1 MAVCDFPKTTELPH
15 LAALDKSFAVNAQ
28 EQALKDLFI
37 AVFREYLS
45 TQAHD
50 LNVSGCAH
58 LGSFDFIKKTIN
70 SDGLSILQGDREEY
84 ATRYLYRA
92 WQARDTNG
100 RGMHFLRTYLQL
112 LFPNVCQVAQLWQGK
127 DKAYPL
133 DLHSVL
139 EMDADGNHWTP
150 DPEKY
155 WLTSRVEIALDLT
168 VTTRSILTLTN
179 IFRSI
184 LPARLVPQFR
194 FWLKFEAEMSYY
206 ADWRLLLYKHS
217 DSRLRYCGRVI
228 TARPDAMWKLG
239 KNGDKNA
246 PKLKQCRVRTE
257 TAIVKECEARYR
269 DLPRIGEPNRKL
281 DGTWKI
287 PPAGHF
293 WASFE
298 LKVVE

>member
-1 MAVCDFPKTTELPH
+1 MSVSDFTKTTVLPS
-15 LAALDKSFAVNAQ
+15 LIPLESSFAVNEQ
-28 EQALKDLFI
+28 EKELKDLFI
-37 AVFREYLS
+37 AVFRAYLS
-45 TQAHD
+45 SQAHD
-50 LNVSGCAH
+50 VNVSGCAH
-58 LGSFDFIKKTIN
+58 LGSFDSIKKTIN
-70 SDGLSILQGDREEY
+70 ADGLTILQGDREEY

-112 LFPNVCQVAQLWQGK
+112 LFPNTCQVAQLWQAK
-127 DKAYPL
+127 NKPYPQ

-139 EMDADGNHWTP
+139 EMDSEGNYWEP
-150 DPEKY
+150 DPENY

-194 FWLKFEAEMSYY
+194 FWLRFEASLNYSVEWWLEMEKDSV
-206 ADWRLLLYKHS
+206 
-217 DSRLRYCGRVI
+217 SRLRYCGRVI
-228 TARPDAMWKLG
+228 TARPDAKWKLG
-239 KNGDKNA
+239 KNGDPNA
-246 PKLKQCRVRTE
+246 PKLRQCRIRTS
-257 TAIVKECEARYR
+257 TAITKECEARYR

-293 WASFE
+293 WASFDM
-298 LKVVE
+298 KAIK